1 MAQPSIDA
9 LFKDA
14 GIIKK
19 ISKAGSAVTSTYRPT
34 SSGQVLTVP
43 TYRDHLTTLTD
54 SRLNQSSQV
63 LLQQMFKQDPDVS
76 AAVGAYLTLADTPLT
91 MVVRD
96 IDGRIDANAT
106 SQLPKI
112 IRALTSSL
120 DYSAGF
126 SAKPSL
132 ATLVQEM
139 RYMVMLRGGL
149 ANELVFDKVY
159 RPDRLVHIDMS
170 TIQWFE
176 KTPGNYKPAQRVEGQ
191 NGLVSLDFPSVF
203 ATWYRRDPTT
213 IYPQSDF
220 VSIINT
226 AAALTQV
233 VNDLYRIMTI
243 TGFPRMEITVLEEV
257 LLNSMPASVKDAT
270 DPNAGRIW
278 VNDRLSE
285 VSSAFANLRSDQA
298 FIHTDSVETKILND
312 KNPGAALDISNVI
325 ETLNA
330 RSQAAL
336 KTMATVIG
344 RGQGAAGVASVEA
357 RIAAMNADQLN
368 VPVKEQLDKVLTFLI
383 NVYGVAGFVETSFAP
398 AELRPALE
406 LEAQRTL
413 RSTRLLQDLSLGII
427 TDEEYH
433 MTMYGRLPPPG
444 YAPLSGT
451 NFQQTNSMQ
460 VDAGQIS
467 PNGDPLGRS
476 VSSAQDKQAKSNG
489 QVASK
494 KPGKSQ

>member
-1 MAQPSIDA
+1 MATPSIDA

-14 GIIKK
+14 GIVKK
-19 ISKAGSAVTSTYRPT
+19 APKSGSSVTPTYRATAP
-34 SSGQVLTVP
+34 GQVLTAP
-43 TYRDHLTTLTD
+43 AYRDHLTSLTD

-76 AAVGAYLTLADTPLT
+76 AAVGAYLTLADTPMT
-91 MVVRD
+91 MVVKNVD
-96 IDGRIDANAT
+96 DQIDAAAT
-106 SQLPKI
+106 AQLPKLV
-112 IRALTSSL
+112 RALTMPL
-120 DYSAGF
+120 DYTQGF
-126 SAKPSL
+126 SSKPRL
-132 ATLVQEM
+132 PTLIQEM
-139 RYMVMLRGGL
+139 RYMVMLRGGIG
-149 ANELVFDKVY
+149 NELIFDKAY
-159 RPDRLVHIDMS
+159 RPERLMHIDMGS
-170 TIQWFE
+170 IQWFE
-176 KTPGNYKPAQRVEGQ
+176 KTPGAYKPAQKVEGK
-191 NGLVSLDFPSVF
+191 NDLVQLDFASIF
-203 ATWYRRDPTT
+203 MTWYRRDPTT

-243 TGFPRMEITVLEEV
+243 TGFPRMELTVMEEV
-257 LLNSMPASVKDAT
+257 LAANMPASIRDNT
-270 DPNAGRIW
+270 DPNVGRQW
-278 VNDRLSE
+278 VNDRINEIASTFG
-285 VSSAFANLRSDQA
+285 SLRADQP
-298 FIHTDSVETKILND
+298 FIHTDSVQTKILND
-312 KNPGAALDISNVI
+312 KNPGATLDITSVI

-368 VPVKEQLDKVLTFLI
+368 VPVKEQLEKAFTFLL
-383 NVYGVAGFVETSFAP
+383 NSYGIAGFVECTFAP

-413 RSTRLLQDLSLGII
+413 RATRLLQDLSLGII

-433 MTMYGRLPPPG
+433 MTMYGRLPAPG
-444 YAPLSGT
+444 YTQLSGT
-451 NFQQTNSMQ
+451 NFQQTNALK
-460 VDAGQIS
+460 VDAGEVS

-476 VSSAQDKQAKSNG
+476 VSSAQDKQVKSNG
-489 QVASK
+489 QPGSK
-494 KPGKSQ
+494 KPGKTQ